1 MKKILLISKLML
13 LIASTS
19 LAQTVKGIIKDDA
32 GQPLVGATIAVKGAQ
47 VYAVTD
53 IQGQFNINI
62 KKELPVLLQVN
73 SVGYKRQEIEVY
85 EITEEALEVVLQ
97 NDNVL
102 NEIVVVGYGEQKK
115 IDLVGSVTKV
125 DPSNVKTIPESTFD
139 TQIQGNV
146 AGVQING
153 GTGIPGSNTFIRVRG
168 ATSINSS
175 NDPLYIVDGVFV
187 NNTSLQSVGADR
199 TTSPLADLNP
209 NDIQSI
215 EVLKDA
221 VAVAIYGSRGANGVV
236 IVTTKR
242 GDFDQKPKIEFDISQ
257 GIAWAPESTWWK

>member
-1 MKKILLISKLML
+1 MKKILLLAAL
-13 LIASTS
+13 LTVWVSVS
-19 LAQTVKGIIKDDA
+19 LAQNVNGTILDENGE
-32 GQPLVGATIAVKGAQ
+32 PLVGATVYIKGTST
-47 VYAVTD
+47 YAVTD
-53 IQGQFNINI
+53 IQGQFII
-62 KKELPVLLQVN
+62 ASKKELPFSLQVN
-73 SVGYKRQEIEVY
+73 SVGYKPQEIEVY
-85 EITEEALEVVLQ
+85 ELATEPLEVTLK

-102 NEIVVVGYGEQKK
+102 DEIVVVGYGEQKK
-115 IDLVGSVTKV
+115 SDLVGAVTKV
-125 DPSNVKTIPESTFD
+125 DPSGVKNIPESSFE

-153 GTGIPGSNTFIRVRG
+153 GTGIPGSNTLIRVRG

-175 NDPLYIVDGVFV
+175 NDPLYIIDGVFV
-187 NNTSLQSVGADR
+187 NNTTLQSIGADR

-221 VAVAIYGSRGANGVV
+221 AAVVIYGSRGANGVV

-242 GDFDQKPKIEFDISQ
+242 GDFEQKPKVEFDVSQ
-257 GIAWAPESTWWK
+257 GVAWVPKSQWWT